1 MASWSPT
8 PLVIGPVNGG
18 LPYPPGFGSVLR
30 KEGEWLRYIR
40 GGWRLL
46 PWAGAT
52 YSKPAAILAAFEH
65 TIANLP
71 SDCHDRVIDMP
82 ETGADPARFAR
93 EQKRDWDGPLT
104 FLFAGRLVPFKC
116 ADVAISAF
124 AKSDTLRQHR
134 LVIVGDGPERPA
146 LEKLVAENDLQDCVT
161 FKGWMPQAELARHM
175 EMSHAFVF
183 PSIRDAGAGAMV
195 EAMMSG
201 LAPVA
206 VNYGPFRQMLT
217 TDCSLLVALGDRAA
231 HVEGYR
237 QAMERLATD
246 PALCRRLGENARQ
259 RALDLFSWTARAR
272 KIEQAYEWALGQR
285 AERPDFYTT
294 DA

>member
-1 MASWSPT
+1 
-8 PLVIGPVNGG
+8 
-18 LPYPPGFGSVLR
+18 
-30 KEGEWLRYIR
+30 
-40 GGWRLL
+40 
-46 PWAGAT
+46 
-52 YSKPAAILAAFEH
+52 
-65 TIANLP
+65 
-71 SDCHDRVIDMP
+71 
-82 ETGADPARFAR
+82 
-93 EQKRDWDGPLT
+93 
-104 FLFAGRLVPFKC
+104 
-116 ADVAISAF
+116 
-124 AKSDTLRQHR
+124 
-134 LVIVGDGPERPA
+134 
-146 LEKLVAENDLQDCVT
+146 
-161 FKGWMPQAELARHM
+161 M

-217 TDCSLLVALGDRAA
+217 HDCSLLVTLGDRAA
-231 HVEGYR
+231 HVEGYL
-237 QAMERLATD
+237 QAMERLVAD

-285 AERPDFYTT
+285 TERPDFYTT